1 MKSIKKIAFALV
13 AVLVSVQFS
22 FAEGINFQDLT
33 LEEGLAKAKKENKQ
47 VFIDVYATWCGPCKY
62 LSNNIF
68 VDEDLGVFMNE
79 NFVSLKLDGEKGDGL
94 QLMNEF
100 SLDSYPTMLFL
111 NSEMD
116 LLKKIVGVV
125 GAEQIEEA
133 GNAVMHPEETVIYQ
147 LEQKYKAGNRDR
159 DVLAAYAVE
168 LLNADREMEAIVDEF
183 LEKYPEPD
191 LEDENEF
198 LVFCLGVVDRDH
210 ASMNGFLG
218 NLEGLAEIHGDF
230 VMTKLNMILLSIV
243 NDAIEAKDQS
253 TMAKELDKIFPF
265 YQEFVAEEAAVSK
278 EEILEMMTEMYLE
291 EVGE

>member
-1 MKSIKKIAFALV
+1 
-13 AVLVSVQFS
+13 
-22 FAEGINFQDLT
+22 
-33 LEEGLAKAKKENKQ
+33 
-47 VFIDVYATWCGPCKY
+47 
-62 LSNNIF
+62 
-68 VDEDLGVFMNE
+68 MNE

>member
-33 LEEGLAKAKKENKQ
+33 LEEGLAKAKMENKQ

-68 VDEDLGVFMNE
+68 VDEDLGEFMNE

-210 ASMNGFLG
+210 ASMNAFLG